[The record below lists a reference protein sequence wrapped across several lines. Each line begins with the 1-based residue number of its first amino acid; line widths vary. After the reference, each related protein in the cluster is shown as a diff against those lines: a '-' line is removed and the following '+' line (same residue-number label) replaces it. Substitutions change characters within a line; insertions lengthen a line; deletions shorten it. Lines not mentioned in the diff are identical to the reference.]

1 MQEITTDLVTG
12 LYREHR
18 VDLDRA
24 RHEQR
29 RLRRDD
35 TVMRAQLDDIEA
47 EITYLLLRH
56 AQPETVI
63 EIGSFHGWSTT
74 WILRALRDN
83 DRGQLHSFDLL
94 DEVRRHVPAELAAGR
109 WNFTQGDA
117 RGVDRDLI
125 RRADHL
131 FLDADHGR
139 RFARW
144 YVAHLLPEV
153 RAGIAVSV
161 HDVFH
166 GWRAK
171 PFSEGSVVLRWLD
184 EHGIPFFTPARRKAP
199 DVQRRLIALK
209 DELGLGEPVRVSRTN
224 PMIFFRMA

>member
-1 MQEITTDLVTG
+1 MEEITTDLVAE

-18 VDLDRA
+18 ADLGRA
-24 RHEQR
+24 RDEQR
-29 RLRRDD
+29 RLLRDD
-35 TVMRAQLDDIEA
+35 PSLKAQLDDIEA

-56 AQPETVI
+56 TRPATVV
-63 EIGSFHGWSTT
+63 EIGTFYGWSTT

-83 DRGQLHSFDLL
+83 GHGLLHSFDLV
-94 DEVRRHVPAELAAGR
+94 DEVRRHVPPKLGADR
-109 WNFTQGDA
+109 WSFTQGDA
-117 RGVDRDLI
+117 RAVDPALI
-125 RRADHL
+125 RRTDHL
-131 FLDADHGR
+131 FIDADHGR

-153 RAGIAVSV
+153 RAGVPVSV

-184 EHGIPFFTPARRKAP
+184 ERGIGHFTAALRRAP
-199 DVQRRLIALK
+199 DVQRLLSERKAA
-209 DELGLGEPVRVSRTN
+209 LGLDEPVRTGRTN

>member
-83 DRGQLHSFDLL
+83 DRGRLHSFDLL

-171 PFSEGSVVLRWLD
+171 PFSKGSVVLRWLD
-184 EHGIPFFTPARRKAP
+184 EHGIPFFTAARRKAP